1 MLRQIWQEKSWEMVT
16 FLILLF
22 TILAIGI
29 MAVLALGAGGI
40 VIFLIFG
47 DVIVAG
53 TIIYLIMRAILRRR

>member
-1 MLRQIWQEKSWEMVT
+1 MVT

-22 TILAIGI
+22 AMLAIGI

-47 DVIVAG
+47 DVIIAG
-53 TIIYLIMRAILRRR
+53 VIIYLIIRAILRKH